1 MDKILKTMI
10 INREILYKSLKKKKK
25 STKIIDDNQWLAMNV
40 QRWNNS
46 VSIN

>member
-1 MDKILKTMI
+1 MI
-10 INREILYKSLKKKKK
+10 INREIKYKSLKKKK

-40 QRWNNS
+40 QRLNNS